1 MKKKQLVFVPVPGV
15 GHLVSAVQLAKTILE
30 RDDSFLIT
38 MLAISNPF
46 AGSMN
51 KHTESLASM
60 HPEIRFIDIPEAVTA
75 PPSEALAASPAGAF
89 TSYVIDHKTLVRD
102 IIVKL
107 VMADNPAPIASVVV
121 DMFCTAFIDVAR
133 ELGVPSHVFFT
144 SGAAFLALTL
154 YLSDREDRG
163 EPKFIPTDP
172 DYTIPCFSNPVPY
185 RVLPLLHSGVDYE
198 VFANHGRKFKDSNGI
213 IVNTFSEAESHT
225 VSALLARDDIPPV
238 FNVGPLIDHKGKS
251 VSGSDA
257 VKHFVKAE
265 EITKAVKSM
274 MEQGGELRNKAKE
287 ISEMAK
293 KAVIEGGSA
302 YVAFGDLIDQ
312 WLESKP

>member
-1 MKKKQLVFVPVPGV
+1 MKKKQLVFVPTPGV
-15 GHLVSAVQLAKTILE
+15 GHLVPAVQLAKTILE

-46 AGSMN
+46 AGSMS

-60 HPEIRFIDIPEAVTA
+60 HPEIRFIEIPEAITS
-75 PPSEALAASPAGAF
+75 PPSAACPASSF
-89 TSYVIDHKTLVRD
+89 TSYINGHKTLVRD
-102 IIVKL
+102 AIVKL
-107 VMADNPAPIASVVV
+107 VMAANPAPIASVVV
-121 DMFCTAFIDVAR
+121 DMFCTAFIDVAK

-144 SGAAFLALTL
+144 SGAAFLAMVL

-163 EPKFIPTDP
+163 EPKFRPTDA

-185 RVLPLLHSGVDYE
+185 RVLPLLHSDVDYE
-198 VFANHGRKFKDSNGI
+198 AFANHGRKFKDSNGI

-257 VKHFVKAE
+257 VKRD
-265 EITKAVKSM
+265 EILKWLDDQPENSVVFLCFGSGGGFDEDQLRETAIGLEKS
-274 MEQGGELRNKAKE
+274 GHRL
-287 ISEMAK
+287 
-293 KAVIEGGSA
+293 
-302 YVAFGDLIDQ
+302 F
-312 WLESKP
+312 

>member
-1 MKKKQLVFVPVPGV
+1 MW
-15 GHLVSAVQLAKTILE
+15 TT
-30 RDDSFLIT
+30 RFLQT
-38 MLAISNPF
+38 ME
-46 AGSMN
+46 
-51 KHTESLASM
+51 ES
-60 HPEIRFIDIPEAVTA
+60 
-75 PPSEALAASPAGAF
+75 
-89 TSYVIDHKTLVRD
+89 
-102 IIVKL
+102 
-107 VMADNPAPIASVVV
+107 
-121 DMFCTAFIDVAR
+121 
-133 ELGVPSHVFFT
+133 
-144 SGAAFLALTL
+144 
-154 YLSDREDRG
+154 
-163 EPKFIPTDP
+163 
-172 DYTIPCFSNPVPY
+172 
-185 RVLPLLHSGVDYE
+185 
-198 VFANHGRKFKDSNGI
+198 FKDSNGI

-257 VKHFVKAE
+257 VKRDEILKWLDDQPEKSVVFLCFGSGGGFGEDQLKETAIGLEKSGHRRDCPADFVKAE